1 LTLLLLDD
9 LDYYS
14 NIDIDDIKIFFYC
27 VSNLF
32 LDQVILSI
40 LPSFEISFRLHMQR
54 FMCKTSFFP
63 TCSQQLSKSCNW
75 YYL

>member
-27 VSNLF
+27 VNNLF

-40 LPSFEISFRLHMQR
+40 LPSFEISFR
-54 FMCKTSFFP
+54 
-63 TCSQQLSKSCNW
+63 
-75 YYL
+75 